1 MYACLGDD
9 RYHEAAALCLR
20 EKSKR
25 ELAPAIEEL
34 LGNLLA
40 YLSSSPYLGLG
51 VNAASGPG
59 TIKKAYRKSA
69 LQFHPDKNPTT
80 TELFQVI
87 QNANEVLSSPS
98 QKQAWDAT
106 RAPFQPANTQ
116 STANQP
122 QTPQQKGRPTDPMGF
137 EDSPWFVQ
145 PFGTCSTTT

>member
-1 MYACLGDD
+1 MATQNVRDGGNDWTTGLYACLGDD

-69 LQFHPDKNPTT
+69 LPHYNGAVPSDPERQRGAVVALPEAGLGRHPGSIPT
-80 TELFQVI
+80 
-87 QNANEVLSSPS
+87 S
-98 QKQAWDAT
+98 
-106 RAPFQPANTQ
+106 
-116 STANQP
+116 
-122 QTPQQKGRPTDPMGF
+122 
-137 EDSPWFVQ
+137 
-145 PFGTCSTTT
+145 